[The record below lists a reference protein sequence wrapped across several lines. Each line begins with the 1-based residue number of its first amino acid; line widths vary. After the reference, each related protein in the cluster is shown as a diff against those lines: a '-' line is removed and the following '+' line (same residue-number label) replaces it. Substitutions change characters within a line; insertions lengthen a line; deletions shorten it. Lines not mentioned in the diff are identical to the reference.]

1 MSEVSAM
8 SRAAIAKEL
17 PYARFLFVVVGIGA
31 VFPYAA
37 LTQPVD
43 YWSTTFPDYDVEFIV
58 AAEYTWVNLVAIVAI
73 MTWGAIQPDYDTRM
87 LGGFLGQFFALFIIP
102 TSSFINLSETVS
114 LIIILVATAI
124 AAIVTSAIDSC
135 LFSFA
140 SRYPDEYKFQEAVMI
155 GWALGELIGSMY
167 RVLTKWAADEEPEQ
181 IIVASI
187 VYFYMGSLT
196 VLFCVYAYYSI
207 TNMKV
212 TAELSSKERGQQQ
225 QLLQR
230 GDDDTADAPHS
241 HSPLCNKNNDYNDD
255 DSNVFH
261 HQAPSELDLLL
272 SGPMPDPDESSAVL
286 WESVSLDIIYP
297 NTKASGARDEKRRE
311 AAFLKVWW
319 NELVIGVHYFTT
331 FSMFPGVFSVI
342 PAYQFTSLN
351 DSGWWTQ
358 FILLDSS
365 TFNVISRFFTHWRFG
380 ITPQNIHLF
389 VFGRSII
396 FIPLILFCASGI
408 ITSDVATLVIIS
420 AFATTHGWLATLNV
434 IVTNEIVTDAGE
446 KAIVGTIT
454 YLVIAIGC
462 FIAATVA
469 WGLDWML
476 G

>member
-1 MSEVSAM
+1 M
-8 SRAAIAKEL
+8 SRAAIEKEI

-58 AAEYTWVNLVAIVAI
+58 AAEYTWVNLVAIVGI
-73 MTWGAIQPDYDTRM
+73 MMWAAIQPDYDARM
-87 LGGFLGQFFALFIIP
+87 FGGFLGQFFALFIIP
-102 TSSFINLSETVS
+102 TSTFINLSETVS

-140 SRYPDEYKFQEAVMI
+140 SRYPDRYKFQEAVMI

-167 RVLTKWAADEEPEQ
+167 RVLTKWAADDDPEQ

-196 VLFCVYAYYSI
+196 VLFCVYAYYTI

-212 TAELSSKERGQQQ
+212 TAELSSKEGQQQ
-225 QLLQR
+225 QR
-230 GDDDTADAPHS
+230 GDDDTADDAL
-241 HSPLCNKNNDYNDD
+241 SPLRGDNNNSDED
-255 DSNVFH
+255 NVFH

-272 SGPMPDPDESSAVL
+272 RGPMPDPDESSAVL
-286 WESVSLDIIYP
+286 WESVSLDIMYP
-297 NTKASGARDEKRRE
+297 NTKASGARDEKRRR
-311 AAFLKVWW
+311 AAFDKVWW

-365 TFNVISRFFTHWRFG
+365 IFNVISRFFTHWRFG
-380 ITPQNIHLF
+380 ITSQNIHVF

-408 ITSDVATLVIIS
+408 ITSDVLTLLIIS